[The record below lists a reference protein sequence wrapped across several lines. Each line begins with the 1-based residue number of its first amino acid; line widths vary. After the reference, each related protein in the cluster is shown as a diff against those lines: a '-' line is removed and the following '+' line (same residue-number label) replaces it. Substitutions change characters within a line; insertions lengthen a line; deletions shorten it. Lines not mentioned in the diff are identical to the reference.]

1 METLLPKQMT
11 ELFTSIWSF
20 LLTRLKTLTSN
31 KKRVLILVTSLLLTL
46 AAIFCVS
53 CGTTRAVVHTS
64 GKGVSTGTITITTNN
79 PTSVEVSPK
88 LDSISIKTRR

>member
-11 ELFTSIWSF
+11 ELFTSLWSF
-20 LLTRLKTLTSN
+20 LLIRLKTLTSN

-46 AAIFCVS
+46 TAIFFVS
-53 CGTTRAVVHTS
+53 CGPTRAVIHTS

>member
-11 ELFTSIWSF
+11 ELFTKIWYC
-20 LLTRLKTLTSN
+20 LVNRLKTLTSN
-31 KKRVLILVTSLLLTL
+31 KKRVLIFVTSLLLTL
-46 AAIFCVS
+46 TVIFCVG

-64 GKGVSTGTITITTNN
+64 GKGLSTGTITITTNN
-79 PTSVEVSPK
+79 PTTVDVSPK

>member
-11 ELFTSIWSF
+11 ELCIKIWSS
-20 LLTRLKTLTSN
+20 LVNQLKTLTSN
-31 KKRVLILVTSLLLTL
+31 KKRILILVTSLLLTL
-46 AAIFCVS
+46 TAIFCVS

-79 PTSVEVSPK
+79 PTSVQVSPK
-88 LDSISIKTRR
+88 LDSISIRTRR

>member
-1 METLLPKQMT
+1 METSLLKQMT
-11 ELFTSIWSF
+11 ELCTNIWSS

-46 AAIFCVS
+46 IALFCVS
-53 CGTTRAVVHTS
+53 CGTTRAVIHSS
-64 GKGVSTGTITITTNN
+64 GKGSSSGSITITTNN
-79 PTSVEVSPK
+79 PTTVDVSPK

>member
-11 ELFTSIWSF
+11 ELFTNIWSF

-46 AAIFCVS
+46 TAIFCVG
-53 CGTTRAVVHTS
+53 CGVTRAVVHTS

-79 PTSVEVSPK
+79 PTSVQVSPK
-88 LDSISIKTRR
+88 LDSISIRSRR